1 MNIKLM
7 IAVAFSTLVALPLA
21 KAQAAE
27 VIAGKDII
35 YPGTTAPMSA
45 FMRADRNSGWNGA
58 YRRLGSPRWPGG
70 SKLRHRYDETHAYD
84 RRVR

>member
-45 FMRADRNSGWNGA
+45 FMRADEFWM
-58 YRRLGSPRWPGG
+58 
-70 SKLRHRYDETHAYD
+70 E
-84 RRVR
+84 RRVSTLGKSTAARWFEVTTTI